1 MDGPFA
7 GQNCHDLSVD
17 PFAVPLE
24 RLPLGALP
32 HEADLL
38 VDAHGARVECVDLQF
53 HTVHADGV
61 EGVREDQSGS
71 LSAVTAPEDS
81 RPDQGD
87 PEHAG
92 TVVGIQVVQDH
103 LADVFTRGLVDY
115 RQIELVVFARAG
127 TSTGIRRDTY
137 LIGYT

>member
-1 MDGPFA
+1 MDHSQARTAMISASTHSP
-7 GQNCHDLSVD
+7 CHWSACRL
-17 PFAVPLE
+17 VPS
-24 RLPLGALP
+24 RTKPTCW
-32 HEADLL
+32 
-38 VDAHGARVECVDLQF
+38 DAHGARVECVDLQF